1 MPLVASF
8 EDVDQLGWY
17 VLGAAFLFLTWVAS
31 VLMAL
36 VAAVSF
42 FRQRAR
48 QVVWRWARRCMLA
61 SIPVGLLDVWL
72 LLMSTGQTDP
82 AAVCA
87 ILIITLA
94 PLVLAACVSYL
105 ASRSG
110 RKDGGPIH
118 DG

>member
-1 MPLVASF
+1 MVASF
-8 EDVDQLGWY
+8 EGYDLLGWY
-17 VLGAAFLFLTWVAS
+17 VVGGAFLLVTWTAS
-31 VLMAL
+31 ALMAV

-48 QVVWRWARRCMLA
+48 PVVWRWARRCMLA
-61 SIPVGLLDVWL
+61 SIPVALLDVWL
-72 LLMSTGQTDP
+72 LLMSSGQNDP
-82 AAVCA
+82 AAVLA

-94 PLVLAACVSYL
+94 PLVMAACVSYL

-110 RKDGGPIH
+110 RRDGGPIH

>member
-8 EDVDQLGWY
+8 EGVDQLGWY

-42 FRQRAR
+42 FRHR
-48 QVVWRWARRCMLA
+48 QVVWRWACRCMLA
-61 SIPVGLLDVWL
+61 SIPVGLFDLWL
-72 LLMSTGQTDP
+72 LLMPSGQNDP

-94 PLVLAACVSYL
+94 PLVVAACVSYL
-105 ASRSG
+105 SSRSG
-110 RKDGGPIH
+110 RRAGRPIH